1 MKGGWKTAPYYVAIG
16 VDLEGQKDV
25 LGLWCSANEGAKFWL
40 SVLTDLKNRGVKDML
55 IVCVD
60 GLKGFPQAIE
70 AVFPLAQVQL
80 CIVHLVRA
88 SLNYV
93 NWKER
98 KQVAAD
104 LKPIYR
110 AATAVEAE
118 MNLDQFIATWG
129 HKYKAIGKLWKENW
143 ERVIPFFEFPEEV
156 RKVIYTT
163 NAVEALHRGLRKII
177 KNRGSF
183 PSEEAAMKLLYLAL
197 QNIIA
202 KWETVQH
209 FKQALNQFEVLW
221 GIGFARRREGRRR
234 EKLGQL
240 CGNQTPGNA
249 GAGAALLSRGLAAAQ
264 WPRSISGAL
273 SDSPGPGKG
282 GLPCP
287 SGTRCVSLLC
297 LWRRRQ
303 CAGPGSGDGRLLD
316 PRSRITVAGI
326 SGCRRHGRGDGVRR
340 GGEETG
346 YEKKRR
352 QPAAGL
358 LAGGGPPASLPG
370 PARDR
375 GRHGC
380 PLRRGVFQW
389 PWIDARADRDSDPRR
404 PGPASSLL
412 RPHGGG
418 RRSALQV
425 SGGLSEIAGAV
436 QLSSGA

>member
-1 MKGGWKTAPYYVAIG
+1 MVLLVDKETRVEIKTELIDELLKDYQKPEDIIGENGLLKRFVKAVLERALNAELTHHLGYERHDPAGNNSGNSRNGTSSKTVKGEFGELELEVPRDRTSTFEPQILPKHQTRFTGFDDKIISLYARGMTTREIEGHLKEIYGVEVSPALVSQVTEAVNEEVKRWQSRALEPIYGIVYLDALYVKMRHEGRVENRAVYVAIG
-16 VDLEGQKDV
+16 VDLEGHKDV

-129 HKYKAIGKLWKENW
+129 HKYRAIGKLWKENW

-183 PSEEAAMKLLYLAL
+183 PSEEAALKLLYLAL
-197 QNIIA
+197 QNISA

-221 GIGFARRREGRRR
+221 GDRIRAAQR
-234 EKLGQL
+234 
-240 CGNQTPGNA
+240 
-249 GAGAALLSRGLAAAQ
+249 GAAA
-264 WPRSISGAL
+264 
-273 SDSPGPGKG
+273 
-282 GLPCP
+282 
-287 SGTRCVSLLC
+287 
-297 LWRRRQ
+297 
-303 CAGPGSGDGRLLD
+303 
-316 PRSRITVAGI
+316 
-326 SGCRRHGRGDGVRR
+326 
-340 GGEETG
+340 
-346 YEKKRR
+346 
-352 QPAAGL
+352 
-358 LAGGGPPASLPG
+358 
-370 PARDR
+370 
-375 GRHGC
+375 
-380 PLRRGVFQW
+380 
-389 PWIDARADRDSDPRR
+389 
-404 PGPASSLL
+404 
-412 RPHGGG
+412 
-418 RRSALQV
+418 
-425 SGGLSEIAGAV
+425 
-436 QLSSGA
+436 